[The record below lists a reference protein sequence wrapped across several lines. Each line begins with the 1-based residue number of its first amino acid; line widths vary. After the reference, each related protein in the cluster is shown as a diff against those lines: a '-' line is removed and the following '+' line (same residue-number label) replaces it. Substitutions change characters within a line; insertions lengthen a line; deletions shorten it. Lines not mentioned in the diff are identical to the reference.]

1 MEEGGRKVIT
11 NKYLEIRSLD
21 YSEFTYNITVPAT
34 HGWLDVLEPNKV
46 DVSREA
52 AKRILNDQ
60 TEKGGGV
67 VRGGT
72 GKQKNSFFYKLLI
85 SKNYHL
91 KKYTSKYN
99 LGGPTNYQYLFYYCC
114 FA

>member
-52 AKRILNDQ
+52 AKRILSDK
-60 TEKGGGV
+60 TEKGGGLLEEGPV
-67 VRGGT
+67 S
-72 GKQKNSFFYKLLI
+72 KKNLFS
-85 SKNYHL
+85 
-91 KKYTSKYN
+91 TSY
-99 LGGPTNYQYLFYYCC
+99 
-114 FA
+114 